1 MRVGHIISF
10 DFQGHKK
17 WVVVNINDCR
27 ACIVPLANRDPDS
40 PEEVFNESDSGSTG
54 ISPNSGCPILGR
66 VAGQIQTR
74 ASMSFKRPT
83 PSPSLVQKPVK
94 PVLPLPS
101 IPDDPKSSD
110 PMVDAVICA
119 TSRLF

>member
-27 ACIVPLANRDPDS
+27 ACIVPLANRDPNN

-66 VAGQIQTR
+66 VAGRIQTR
-74 ASMSFKRPT
+74 ASMSFKRT
-83 PSPSLVQKPVK
+83 APSPLVQKPVK

-110 PMVDAVICA
+110 PMVEAVISA